1 MTPRYLRIAFVSEF
15 LVAVIA
21 IFTAWSEIGGQ
32 ATLDIMPWG
41 WKGGLAI
48 GLAIAV
54 VGYSAA
60 LMSGISVWNART
72 AKWLALIIILLLA
85 MGVVTYYY
93 VLQTDSGQ
101 PAEEQD
107 NSAAAV
113 YPAGLAP
120 RLPQV

>member
-1 MTPRYLRIAFVSEF
+1 MTPRYLRIAFISEF

-41 WKGGLAI
+41 WKCGLAL

-54 VGYSAA
+54 VAYSAA
-60 LMSGISVWNART
+60 LVSGNSVWNART
-72 AKWLALIIILLLA
+72 SKWLALVIILLLA

-93 VLQTDSGQ
+93 VLQTDLGQ
-101 PAEEQD
+101 PADEQD
-107 NSAAAV
+107 NSAAALHS
-113 YPAGLAP
+113 GLGSK
-120 RLPQV
+120 LPHV

>member
-1 MTPRYLRIAFVSEF
+1 MTPRYLRIAFISEF

-41 WKGGLAI
+41 WKCGLAL

-54 VGYSAA
+54 VAYSAA
-60 LMSGISVWNART
+60 LVSGNSVWNART
-72 AKWLALIIILLLA
+72 SKWLALIIILLLA

-93 VLQTDSGQ
+93 VLQTDLGQ
-101 PAEEQD
+101 PADEQD
-107 NSAAAV
+107 NSAALHSG
-113 YPAGLAP
+113 GLESK
-120 RLPQV
+120 LPHV